1 MSQNDPKITLLMTS
15 VTKNP
20 HLPTKNVF
28 FECNLLGWPICFSP
42 WTAL

>member
-1 MSQNDPKITLLMTS
+1 MTS

-20 HLPTKNVF
+20 HSPTKNFF
-28 FECNLLGWPICFSP
+28 FECSLLDWLIRFSP